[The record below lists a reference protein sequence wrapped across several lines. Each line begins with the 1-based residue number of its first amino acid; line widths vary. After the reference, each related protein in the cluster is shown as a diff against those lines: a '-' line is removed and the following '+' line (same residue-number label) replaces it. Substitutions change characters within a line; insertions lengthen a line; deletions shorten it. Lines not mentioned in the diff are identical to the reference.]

1 MATRTTISPPLAFPG
16 HSPVCPSLKSTVSLS
31 QVPGEGQE
39 TATCNILGDLA
50 VVLGLGTE
58 ARGQLLVCA
67 LLMRTFSQMK
77 PWASAL
83 VAGLPGHGLGP
94 LFCPFHFHFHHLHI
108 IYNRHKLIWRFYSDT
123 HLYVNVLVS

>member
-1 MATRTTISPPLAFPG
+1 MATRTTISPPELAFPG

-67 LLMRTFSQMK
+67 LLMRTATRHSGGDLQPDEALGVRSSGRAPGTWVGASILSFSFSFS
-77 PWASAL
+77 PSS
-83 VAGLPGHGLGP
+83 
-94 LFCPFHFHFHHLHI
+94 HHL
-108 IYNRHKLIWRFYSDT
+108 
-123 HLYVNVLVS
+123 